1 MGEGEDPALAQPWV
15 ILWEIAA
22 TRAELLLPH
31 PQRCHTRERDT
42 SPLVS
47 DVLQALCVGNGP
59 QQEGGA
65 GPGRLPAPGNVLT
78 ALEAAS
84 TCAAISRPAGPK
96 LSCAW
101 ALHQQHR
108 RGSPFNLGA
117 PGAMK
122 GGSGALWAEQEG
134 WTLPCGAGSS
144 VPLSYHWLWSF
155 PGS

>member
-31 PQRCHTRERDT
+31 PQRCHTQERDT

-84 TCAAISRPAGPK
+84 SFQADLWGQSSAVPGPCT
-96 LSCAW
+96 SST
-101 ALHQQHR
+101 
-108 RGSPFNLGA
+108 G
-117 PGAMK
+117 
-122 GGSGALWAEQEG
+122 GALPLIWE
-134 WTLPCGAGSS
+134 LL
-144 VPLSYHWLWSF
+144 VP
-155 PGS
+155 